1 MMNNTITKYVVYDNN
16 KKKYLSDINTHSIF
30 MKLSDNI
37 FDAITYD
44 NLNKIQEM
52 FQYYG
57 LHTMEELQIKKVT
70 INITDVDNN

>member
-16 KKKYLSDINTHSIF
+16 KKKYLSDINTRSIF

-44 NLNKIQEM
+44 NLNKVQEM

-57 LHTMEELQIKKVT
+57 LHIMEELQIKKVT
-70 INITDVDNN
+70 INVTDIDNN